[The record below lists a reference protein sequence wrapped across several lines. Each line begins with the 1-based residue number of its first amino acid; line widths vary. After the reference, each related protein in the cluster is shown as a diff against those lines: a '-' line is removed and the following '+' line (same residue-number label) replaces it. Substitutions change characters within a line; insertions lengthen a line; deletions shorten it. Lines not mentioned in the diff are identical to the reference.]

1 MYLFKT
7 TAQPCQVLAGIF
19 LYLFFTA
26 TSLASPWISVGETR
40 LKQNL
45 HLLNDT
51 GVLSMSLTTW
61 PIMWSDVQSAV
72 NEIDESQLNKAQ
84 LIALKELKFEMRFQ
98 TKKEMKR
105 SLELAASSSRAVFRD
120 FSAQEYEKGRISH
133 VFDWDGS
140 DLSFKLQA
148 NLTTDPGE
156 DSVESQ
162 LYGSYIA
169 GVLGNWVL
177 GVGAVDRWWGASSQ
191 SSLILGNNARPVPG
205 AFFRTKGTQQF
216 ETPLLSWLGGWQF
229 VSYVGQ
235 LEGNRFISEAK
246 VTGMRFTFQPF
257 ESLEIGLSRAMQ
269 WGGEGRSESLNAFW
283 KSLTSQGENEIGEE
297 SGNQLAG
304 YDLRYNFLRAQS
316 YGASLYAQLIGED
329 EAGYLPSKFLSQ
341 AGLEFNV
348 ALNSGNSLNLFIE
361 HTNTTAGSIGGKQ
374 FNTAYDH
381 SSYKTGYRH
390 RGRTLGATYDNDAKV
405 YSGGLSYQF
414 GDLAQRVSSVL
425 SRIELNADGTAGGNT
440 VSAVAL
446 DIYSIDLS
454 YQQLFFNGK
463 LNLMASYLTELPSLL
478 VDDYDKFNL
487 GLNWTYRF

>member
-140 DLSFKLQA
+140 DLSFKFQA
-148 NLTTDPGE
+148 NLTSDPGE
-156 DSVESQ
+156 DAVESQ

-169 GVLGNWVL
+169 GVVGNWVL
-177 GVGAVDRWWGASSQ
+177 GVGAIDRWWGASSQ

-205 AFFRTKGTQQF
+205 VFFRTKGTQQF

-235 LEGNRFISEAK
+235 LEGSRFISEAK

-257 ESLEIGLSRAMQ
+257 DNLEIGLSRAMQ
-269 WGGEGRSESLNAFW
+269 WGGEGRSESLGTFW
-283 KSLTSQGENEIGEE
+283 KSITSQGENNSEQA
-297 SGNQLAG
+297 GNQLAG
-304 YDLRYNFLRAQS
+304 YDLRYNFLRMQN
-316 YGASLYAQLIGED
+316 YGASLYVQLIGED

-381 SSYKTGYRH
+381 SVYKTGYRY
-390 RGRTLGATYDNDAKV
+390 RGRSLGATYDNDAKV
-405 YSGGLSYQF
+405 YSGGFSYQF
-414 GDLAQRVSSVL
+414 GDLAQKVSSVL

-440 VSAVAL
+440 VSAAAL
-446 DIYSIDLS
+446 DLYSIDLS
-454 YQQLFFNGK
+454 YQQLLFNGK
-463 LNLMASYLTELPSLL
+463 FAVVASYLTELPDLL